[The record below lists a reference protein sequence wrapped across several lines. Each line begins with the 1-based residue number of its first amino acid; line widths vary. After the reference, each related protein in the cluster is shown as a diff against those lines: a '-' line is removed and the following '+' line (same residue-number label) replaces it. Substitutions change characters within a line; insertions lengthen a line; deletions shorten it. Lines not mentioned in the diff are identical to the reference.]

1 MISIDFLYTI
11 IGTPLG
17 YIMWPIYL
25 LLQNF
30 GWAILI
36 FTVIVKIAMLPLQI
50 KQQKNM
56 AFSQLFAPKVK
67 EIQQKY
73 RNNRDKQAEEMQ
85 KLQAQGYNPAGGC
98 GPLILTMVI
107 LFGVIDVVYKP
118 MTHMEHLSS
127 ADISNV
133 ITVAKETEYTKIFL
147 NEYNKQDKEII
158 DKYLS
163 GDKNIIYVTAEN
175 GQLTHEYKDNEEYK
189 TKYEE
194 KDPSADQLTIEQVN
208 KYGSLFVTSDDAY
221 TQFTGD
227 NSRLTAETKNR
238 LAAVA
243 GKYKGMQK
251 ELLALQ
257 VYEQY
262 PDTFKSCDESVLSN
276 DVKGRLASLSH
287 NMMFCG
293 LNFGSTPKLAFEPLI
308 IIPIFAF
315 VLSLVQTVLSQ
326 YLNKKNNP
334 EMANAGGA
342 GMKVMLYLM
351 PLFSLWIS
359 FSVPAGVG
367 FYWGVNYALGIV
379 QSLVMQKLYSPEK
392 LRAEAEEKMK
402 ERKLKERQVTTT
414 AVVTDADTG
423 EEKTVT
429 KTETLSQKEINRRK
443 LAAARKADAE
453 KYGEEY
459 HEEDDD

>member
-36 FTVIVKIAMLPLQI
+36 FTIIVKIAMLPLQI

-73 RNNRDKQAEEMQ
+73 RNNREKQAEEMQ

-98 GPLILTMVI
+98 GPLVLTMVI

-127 ADISNV
+127 TDISST
-133 ITVAKETEYTKIFL
+133 ITVAEETEYAKIFL
-147 NEYNKQDKEII
+147 NEYNKQDAELIL
-158 DKYLS
+158 KY
-163 GDKNIIYVTAEN
+163 KNGETDAMFISESNDSA
-175 GQLTHEYKDNEEYK
+175 QLTHEFKDDENYKNSYSD
-189 TKYEE
+189 
-194 KDPSADQLTIEQVN
+194 KDPEKISKTDRET
-208 KYGSLFVTSDDAY
+208 YGSFTTEQYADI
-221 TQFTGD
+221 TGD
-227 NSRLTAETKNR
+227 KSRLTAETKNR

-243 GKYKGMQK
+243 GKYKGMQM

-262 PDTFKSCDESVLSN
+262 PDTFKESSMLSD
-276 DVKGRLASLSH
+276 DVKDRLAALSH

-315 VLSLVQTVLSQ
+315 ILSLVQTVLSQ
-326 YLNKKNNP
+326 YISKKNNP

-342 GMKVMLYLM
+342 GMKVMLYIM

-367 FYWGVNYALGIV
+367 FYWGINYALGIV
-379 QSLVMQKLYSPEK
+379 QTIVLQKLYSPDK
-392 LRAEAEEKMK
+392 LRAEAEQKMK
-402 ERKLKERQVTTT
+402 ERKLTTT

-459 HEEDDD
+459 NDEDDD

>member
-1 MISIDFLYTI
+1 
-11 IGTPLG
+11 
-17 YIMWPIYL
+17 
-25 LLQNF
+25 
-30 GWAILI
+30 
-36 FTVIVKIAMLPLQI
+36 MLPLQI

-73 RNNRDKQAEEMQ
+73 RNNREKQAEEMQ
-85 KLQAQGYNPAGGC
+85 SLQAQGYTPAGGC
-98 GPLILTMVI
+98 GPLVLTMII

-127 ADISNV
+127 TDITST
-133 ITVAKETEYTKIFL
+133 ISVAEQTEYAKIFL
-147 NEYNKQDKEII
+147 NEYNEQDAELIL
-158 DKYLS
+158 KYKN
-163 GDKNIIYVTAEN
+163 GDTDAMFISESNNSA
-175 GQLTHEYKDNEEYK
+175 QLTHEFKDDENYKNNYSD
-189 TKYEE
+189 
-194 KDPSADQLTIEQVN
+194 KDPEKISKTDRET
-208 KYGSLFVTSDDAY
+208 YGSFTTEQYADI
-221 TQFTGD
+221 TGD
-227 NSRLTAETKNR
+227 KSRLTAETKSR

-262 PDTFKSCDESVLSN
+262 PDTFTESSMLSE
-276 DVKGRLASLSH
+276 DVKTRIDTLSH

-315 VLSLVQTVLSQ
+315 ILSLVQTVLSQ
-326 YLNKKNNP
+326 YYSKKNNP

-342 GMKVMLYLM
+342 GMKVMLYIM

-367 FYWGVNYALGIV
+367 FYWGINYALGIV
-379 QSLVMQKLYSPEK
+379 QTIVLQKLYSPEK
-392 LRAEAEEKMK
+392 LRAEAEQKMK
-402 ERKLKERQVTTT
+402 ERKLKDRQVTTT
-414 AVVTDADTG
+414 AVVTDAESG